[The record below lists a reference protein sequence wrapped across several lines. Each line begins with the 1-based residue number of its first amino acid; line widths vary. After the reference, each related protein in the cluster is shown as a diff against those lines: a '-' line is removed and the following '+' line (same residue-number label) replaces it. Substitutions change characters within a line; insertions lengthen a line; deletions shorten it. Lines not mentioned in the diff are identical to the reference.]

1 MMTQPLTFVV
11 LSTGLNSF
19 KEIRGALQEVDGRLL
34 AGGDDPEQVYEQIV
48 HLRPQAAIITLG
60 SNLEQGLA
68 LIERLTSEAVPTA
81 IICAAQDASP
91 ELILR
96 SMRAGAREF
105 LRLPVIKE
113 EFTTVIARTTEFC
126 ATRVETPKK
135 KGRMI
140 AVFSSKG
147 GCGTTFIATNLAAAT
162 NHPTVLVDLNLQAG
176 DLPLF
181 LGVDAKYSI
190 ADMVENRARMDD
202 SLLSSYLTP
211 YSSNL
216 KLLAAPREADSAD
229 DIEPQHVFE
238 ALERLRE
245 RYEYVV
251 LDPQHT
257 FDAITLA
264 ALDQSDE
271 IVLVLTLDIP
281 AIRSAQ
287 RSLEIFDR
295 LGYPRKKVKI
305 IVNRWSKQIDLDL
318 RQVEKF
324 LGEPVVG
331 FVPSDYQPVVNS
343 INLGQPLVLSEST
356 SKIAVEI
363 KRITATL
370 LGEGVPAVEQQ
381 PQRRGLLGS
390 LFGGQRRHSSANN
403 SAAATTASR
412 TIEVTETLHP
422 SISR

>member
-1 MMTQPLTFVV
+1 MMTQPLSFVV
-11 LSTGLNSF
+11 LSTGLNTF
-19 KEIRGALQEVDGRLL
+19 KEIRASLQEVDGRLL

-48 HLRPQAAIITLG
+48 HLRPNAAIITLG
-60 SNLEQGLA
+60 PNTEQGIA
-68 LIERLTSEAVPTA
+68 LVERLTNEGVPTA
-81 IICAAQDASP
+81 LICAAREPSG

-96 SMRAGAREF
+96 GMRAGAREF
-105 LRLPVIKE
+105 LRLPINRE
-113 EFTTVIARTTEFC
+113 EFSTVMARTAEFC
-126 ATRVETPKK
+126 STRVETPKK

-147 GCGTTFIATNLAAAT
+147 GCGTTFMATNLAAAT
-162 NHPTVLVDLNLQAG
+162 NRPTVLVDLNLQAG

-181 LGVDAKYSI
+181 LGVEAKYSI
-190 ADMVENRARMDD
+190 ADLVENRARMDD
-202 SLLSSYLTP
+202 SLLTSYLTP

-216 KLLAAPREADSAD
+216 ALLAAPREADSAD
-229 DIEPQHVFE
+229 DIEPEHVFE

-264 ALDQSDE
+264 ALDQADD

-295 LGYPRKKVKI
+295 LGYPRKKVRVV
-305 IVNRWSKQIDLDL
+305 VNRWSKQIDLDL

-331 FVPSDYQPVVNS
+331 FVPSDYQTAVTS
-343 INLGQPLVLSEST
+343 INLGQPLVQSDSA

-363 KRITATL
+363 KRIMGTL
-370 LGEGVPAVEQQ
+370 LGDSASVIAEQ
-381 PQRRGLLGS
+381 PQRRSLLGS
-390 LFGGQRRHSSANN
+390 LFGGQRR
-403 SAAATTASR
+403 AAAAAASR
-412 TIEVTETLHP
+412 NIEVTETLHP

>member
-1 MMTQPLTFVV
+1 MTQPLTFVI
-11 LSTGLNSF
+11 LSTGLDTF
-19 KEIRGALQEVDGRLL
+19 KEIRSALQSADGRLL

-48 HLRPQAAIITLG
+48 HLRPSAAVITFG
-60 SNLEQGLA
+60 PNTEQTLA
-68 LIERLTSEAVPTA
+68 LIERLSNEAVPTA
-81 IICAAQDASP
+81 LICAARDASP

-96 SMRAGAREF
+96 CMRAGAREF

-113 EFTTVIARTTEFC
+113 EFSTVIARTSAFC
-126 ATRVETPKK
+126 AARVETPKR

-147 GCGTTFIATNLAAAT
+147 GCGTTFMATNLAAAT
-162 NHPTVLVDLNLQAG
+162 NRPTVLVDLNLQAG

-181 LGVDAKYSI
+181 LGVEAKYSI
-190 ADMVENRARMDD
+190 ADLVENRARMDD
-202 SLLSSYLTP
+202 SLLTSYVTP
-211 YSSNL
+211 YSSTL
-216 KLLAAPREADSAD
+216 ALLAAPREADSAD

-264 ALDQSDE
+264 ALDQADD

-295 LGYPRKKVKI
+295 LGYPRKKVRVV
-305 IVNRWSKQIDLDL
+305 VNRWSKQIDLDL

-331 FVPSDYQPVVNS
+331 FVPSDYQTAVSS
-343 INLGQPLVLSEST
+343 INLGQPLVLSDSA
-356 SKIAVEI
+356 SKIAIEI
-363 KRITATL
+363 KRIMGTL
-370 LGEGVPAVEQQ
+370 LSDGSHAVEPE
-381 PQRRGLLGS
+381 PQRRGLLSS
-390 LFGGQRRHSSANN
+390 LFGGQRRA
-403 SAAATTASR
+403 AAATTTSPNSAQSLG
-412 TIEVTETLHP
+412 VAETLQP